1 MKLNRKEFDI
11 LTLLATK
18 HNGSYTQREISNECH
33 FSLGTTNSIMKSL
46 LEKGLIGDKNIVTPK
61 GMKTLEPYRVKRAI
75 FIAAGFGSRLVPL
88 TINSPKPLIRV
99 NGVRMIDTLLDAVY
113 TAGIE
118 EVIIVRGYLREQFD
132 QLLYKYPNIKFI
144 DNLEYNE
151 ANNISS
157 AMKVRHLLQNAYV
170 MEADLVLSN
179 PKLITK
185 YQYTSNYLG
194 VKTDMTDDWCFETNR
209 NRIITKLAIGGENV
223 YHMFGISYWNEKDGK
238 QLKEDIKATY
248 DLPGGKERYW
258 DQVALEYFKKNYQVE
273 VRECSFDDIMEIDT
287 YSDLKKVDH
296 HYI

>member
-1 MKLNRKEFDI
+1 
-11 LTLLATK
+11 
-18 HNGSYTQREISNECH
+18 
-33 FSLGTTNSIMKSL
+33 
-46 LEKGLIGDKNIVTPK
+46 
-61 GMKTLEPYRVKRAI
+61 
-75 FIAAGFGSRLVPL
+75 
-88 TINSPKPLIRV
+88 
-99 NGVRMIDTLLDAVY
+99 
-113 TAGIE
+113 
-118 EVIIVRGYLREQFD
+118 
-132 QLLYKYPNIKFI
+132 
-144 DNLEYNE
+144 
-151 ANNISS
+151 
-157 AMKVRHLLQNAYV
+157 

-194 VKTDMTDDWCFETNR
+194 VKTDVTDDWCFETNR